1 MNPFGQILIALRD
14 QSLHQGGL
22 WEFPGGK
29 VEASESIEQALV
41 RELKEELDINVRAAS
56 PLITINYQYPD
67 LSVQLCVYRVD
78 RFEGVAKGCAGQPIR
93 WVEPEHLPD
102 FAFPVANQP
111 IITAAQLPSCYAIL
125 DDAQPEYLLLNLRK
139 LLQSG
144 IKLIQARLKRL
155 TLAEL
160 QRFLKI
166 AYPLCK
172 QNKALLLLNSAVHSA
187 EQFAV
192 DGLHLTSAD
201 LRTRRVRSDKL
212 RWLAAS
218 CHDLAELQ
226 HAQQIGVDF
235 AVLAPVLP
243 TPTHPDAKVLGWQQ
257 FTELVS
263 QINLPVYAL
272 GGMTNGDLITAQRSG
287 GQGIAAVRAF
297 LG

>member
-29 VEASESIEQALV
+29 VEASESKEQALV
-41 RELKEELDINVRAAS
+41 RELKEELDINVRDAS

-67 LSVQLCVYRVD
+67 LSVQLYVYRVD
-78 RFEGVAKGCAGQPIR
+78 SFEGVAKSCVGHPIR

-102 FAFPVANQP
+102 FAFPAANQP

-125 DDAQPEYLLLNLRK
+125 DDAQPDYLLLNLRK
-139 LLQSG
+139 LLQNG

-160 QRFLKI
+160 QQFFKI

-172 QNKALLLLNSAVHSA
+172 QYKALLLLNSAVQCA

-201 LRTRRVRSDKL
+201 LRARQARPDKL

-235 AVLAPVLP
+235 VVLAPVLP
-243 TPTHPDAKVLGWQQ
+243 TPTHPDAKILGWQQ

-272 GGMTNGDLITAQRSG
+272 GGMTNGDLIMAQRSG